1 MTTSPD
7 THKRATRE
15 EVSMRAGRRTVRLT
29 NPGKLL
35 FPDDGLTKADLAAYY
50 RDVAPAMVPLVRGR
64 PLSLHRFND
73 GIAGKGFFQQEI
85 PGGAPNWVKR
95 VDVAKHGGSVCHVL
109 ADDAATLVWLANQN
123 CITPHVWSSRADRL
137 DRPDRMIF
145 DLDPARSDDDWP
157 LVTRT
162 ARELIALL
170 EELGATPFSMTSG
183 SRGVHVVVPLR
194 RRYGFDRVQEAAH
207 AIAGE
212 LVSRRPDDL
221 TTEFRKA
228 KRADRLFV
236 DVLRTR
242 YGQLAV
248 APYAVR
254 ARPGAP
260 VATPLRNDELGD
272 GVLASARAFS
282 LRDVTARL
290 ARDGDPWSGIAR
302 AAGRLPAP

>member
-1 MTTSPD
+1 VTT
-7 THKRATRE
+7 
-15 EVSMRAGRRTVRLT
+15 SMRAGRRDVRLT
-29 NPGKLL
+29 SPGKLL
-35 FPDDGLTKADLAAYY
+35 FPDDGLTKADLAGYY
-50 RDVAPAMVPLVRGR
+50 RDVAGAMVPLVSGR
-64 PLSLHRFND
+64 PLSMHRFND

-85 PGGAPNWVKR
+85 PRGAPDWVKR
-95 VDVAKHGGSVCHVL
+95 VEVPKQGGTIRHVL
-109 ADDAATLVWLANQN
+109 ADDPATLVWLANQN
-123 CITPHVWSSRADRL
+123 CITPHIWSSRADRL
-137 DRPDRMIF
+137 DRPDKLIF
-145 DLDPARSDDDWP
+145 DLDPARDDDDWP

-170 EELGATPFSMTSG
+170 EELGVAPFAMTSG

-212 LVSRRPDDL
+212 LVARRPDDL
-221 TTEFRKA
+221 TLEFRKA

-260 VATPLRNDELGD
+260 VATPLRPGELDD
-272 GVLASARAFS
+272 GALASARAFS
-282 LRDVTARL
+282 LRDVPARL
-290 ARDGDPWSGIAR
+290 ARGGDPWAAIAR
-302 AAGRLPAP
+302 AAGRLPTL

>member
-1 MTTSPD
+1 MGG
-7 THKRATRE
+7 THDRE
-15 EVSMRAGRRTVRLT
+15 SSMRAGRRSVRLT
-29 NPGKLL
+29 SPGKLL
-35 FPDDGLTKADLAAYY
+35 FPNDGLTKADLAAYY

-73 GIAGKGFFQQEI
+73 GIRGKGFFQQEI
-85 PGGAPNWVKR
+85 PGGAPDWVKR
-95 VDVAKHGGSVCHVL
+95 VEVPKHGGSVRHVV
-109 ADDAATLVWLANQN
+109 AYDAATLVWLANQN
-123 CITPHVWSSRADRL
+123 CITPHVWSSRVDRL

-145 DLDPARSDDDWP
+145 DLDPARGEDDWP
-157 LVTRT
+157 LVLRT
-162 ARELIALL
+162 ARDLVALL
-170 EELGATPFSMTSG
+170 EELGVTPFSMISG

-282 LRDVTARL
+282 LRDVPGRL
-290 ARDGDPWSGIAR
+290 ERDGDPWADIAR
-302 AAGRLPAP
+302 AAGRLPTP

>member
-1 MTTSPD
+1 
-7 THKRATRE
+7 
-15 EVSMRAGRRTVRLT
+15 MRAGRRDVRLT
-29 NPGKLL
+29 SPGKLL

-50 RDVAPAMVPLVRGR
+50 RDVAAAMVPLVRGR

-85 PGGAPNWVKR
+85 PKGAPDWVKR
-95 VDVAKHGGSVCHVL
+95 VEVPKQGGTITHVL
-109 ADDAATLVWLANQN
+109 ADEAATLVWLANQN

-137 DRPDRMIF
+137 DRPDKLIF
-145 DLDPARSDDDWP
+145 DLDPARGDDDWP

-170 EELGATPFSMTSG
+170 EELGATPFAMTSG
-183 SRGVHVVVPLR
+183 SRGVHVVVALR
-194 RRYGFDRVQEAAH
+194 RRYGFDGVQEAAH

-212 LVSRRPDDL
+212 LVARRPQDL
-221 TTEFRKA
+221 TVEFRKA
-228 KRADRLFV
+228 KRGERLFV
-236 DVLRTR
+236 DVLRSR

-260 VATPLRNDELGD
+260 VATPLRPGELDD
-272 GVLASARAFS
+272 GVLASARAFTV
-282 LRDVTARL
+282 RDVPGRL
-290 ARDGDPWSGIAR
+290 ARDGDPWAAIAR
-302 AAGRLPAP
+302 AAGRLPTP

>member
-1 MTTSPD
+1 
-7 THKRATRE
+7 
-15 EVSMRAGRRTVRLT
+15 MRAGRRSVRLT
-29 NPGKLL
+29 SPGKLL
-35 FPDDGLTKADLAAYY
+35 FGDDGLTKADLAAYY

-85 PGGAPNWVKR
+85 PRGAPDWVRR
-95 VDVAKHGGSVCHVL
+95 VEVDKHGGSVCHVL

-123 CITPHVWSSRADRL
+123 CVTPHVWSSRADRL

-145 DLDPARSDDDWP
+145 DLDPDHGDADWP

-170 EELGATPFSMTSG
+170 EELGATPFAMTSG
-183 SRGVHVVVPLR
+183 SRGVHVVVALR
-194 RRYGFDRVQEAAH
+194 RRNGFDRVQEAAH
-207 AIAGE
+207 AIADE
-212 LVSRRPDDL
+212 LVGRRPHEL

-228 KRADRLFV
+228 KRGDRLFV
-236 DVLRTR
+236 DVLRSR

-254 ARPGAP
+254 ARLGAP
-260 VATPLRNDELGD
+260 VATPLRPGELDD
-272 GVLASARAFS
+272 GVLPSARAFS
-282 LRDVTARL
+282 LRDVPGRL
-290 ARDGDPWSGIAR
+290 ARGGDPWAGIAR
-302 AAGRLPAP
+302 TAGRLPAP

>member
-170 EELGATPFSMTSG
+170 EELGATPFAMTSG

-194 RRYGFDRVQEAAH
+194 RRYGFDSVQKAAD
-207 AIAGE
+207 AVAGE

-260 VATPLRNDELGD
+260 VATPLRNDELDEGA
-272 GVLASARAFS
+272 LASARAFT
-282 LRDVTARL
+282 LRDVPGRL
-290 ARDGDPWSGIAR
+290 ARDGDPWAGIVR